1 MKLQIKHLLL
11 LLLIM
16 CTGNLYARLKGQAR
30 IDSLLAE
37 LPKAKEDTNKVK
49 LLRNLSLGF
58 VDSNPDE
65 GLKYGQ
71 QELELATK
79 LDWKKGIA
87 SANYDIGKNYK
98 EGKHDYS
105 KGIEYYA
112 KSLKGFEDLGDK
124 AGIASL
130 LNAMGTVYMIKGDYS
145 QSLECYQRGLKLY
158 KELDNI
164 RGVAA
169 ATCNIGNVYYSYGD
183 YPKAL
188 EYYFKALKIDEA
200 NGYKQYTAFDVNNI
214 ANIYGKQGNY
224 SKALEYYERG
234 LKINEEIESKG
245 GAATCTGNMG
255 NIYREMK
262 DYAKALEYFSKAL
275 KMDMETGDKPG
286 IVKFTSNI
294 GIVYKEQKK
303 YAAAFEYLQS
313 GLKLAE
319 AIGEKEMIATDLYR
333 IGDLYLEIIA
343 DTTLTTQVTRSSVNN
358 SPDLLPND
366 YKATVTL
373 PVGKKALLKGAFDHL
388 QRGLAVAKEI
398 NNPEDMLDCYKS
410 LAKAYEL
417 SGDYKKSLEMTAN
430 WHAIQDS
437 IFSTENRNKIA
448 RMEDARKE
456 YIDSLK
462 AAEAQKTADAKAA
475 HRRNY
480 ELIGGGVLL
489 LALGFIFVLRKNNK
503 VLDKEKKKSDN
514 LLLNILPE
522 EVAGQLKET
531 GAAAARNFDD
541 VTVLFTDFVNFTEAS
556 GRMKPEALIEE
567 LDTCFKKFDAITGKY
582 GIEKIKTIGDAYLAV
597 CGLPQ
602 PNPEHALNIVKA
614 AQEITVYMQDR
625 EAKMGNS
632 TFQIRIGIHSG
643 SVVAGIVGVKKF
655 AYDIWGDTVNTAAR
669 MEQNSEAGKINISQT
684 TYDLVK
690 DKINCEYRGEIDAK
704 GKGQLKMYYVL

>member
-1 MKLQIKHLLL
+1 MKLNIPVILALLL
-11 LLLIM
+11 TIS
-16 CTGNLYARLKGQAR
+16 TGNVYARLKGQAR

-49 LLRNLSLGF
+49 LLRNLSLGY

-87 SANYDIGKNYK
+87 CANYDLGKNYN

-105 KGIEYYA
+105 KGLEYYA

-124 AGIASL
+124 ASMASL
-130 LNAMGTVYMIKGDYS
+130 LTKTGKVYMIKGDYS
-145 QSLECYQRGLKLY
+145 QAHECFQRSLNLCQ
-158 KELDNI
+158 ELNDTQ
-164 RGVAA
+164 GVSA
-169 ATCNIGNVYYSYGD
+169 ATCNIGIVYYSYGNYAKSLD
-183 YPKAL
+183 YF
-188 EYYFKALKIDEA
+188 FKSLKIDEA
-200 NGYKQYTAFDVNNI
+200 NGYKQYTAFVLNNI
-214 ANIYGKQGNY
+214 ASIYGKQGDY
-224 SKALEYYERG
+224 SKALEYYQKG

-245 GAATCTGNMG
+245 GAASCIGNMG

-262 DYAKALEYFSKAL
+262 DYPKALEYFSKAL
-275 KMDMETGDKPG
+275 KMNMETGDKPG
-286 IVKFTSNI
+286 IVKFTTNI

-313 GLKLAE
+313 SLKLAE

-333 IGDLYLEIIA
+333 IGDLYLAIIE
-343 DTTLTTQVTRSSVNN
+343 DTTLKTQVTRSSVIN

-366 YKATVTL
+366 YKTTAAL

-388 QRGLAVAKEI
+388 QRGLSVAKEI
-398 NNPEDMLDCYKS
+398 NNPEDMLDCHKA
-410 LAKAYEL
+410 LAKAYKL
-417 SGDYKKSLEMTAN
+417 TGDYKKSLEMTAN
-430 WHAIQDS
+430 SNTIQDS
-437 IFSTENRNKIA
+437 IFSKKNNDKIM
-448 RMEDARKE
+448 RMEDALKE
-456 YIDSLK
+456 YVDSLK
-462 AAEAQKTADAKAA
+462 AAEAKKTADAKAA

-489 LALGFIFVLRKNNK
+489 LALGIIFMLRKNNTL
-503 VLDKEKKKSDN
+503 LDKEKKKSDN

-582 GIEKIKTIGDAYLAV
+582 GVEKIKTIGDAYLAV

-602 PNPEHALNIVKA
+602 PNPEHALNIVNA
-614 AQEITVYMQDR
+614 AQEINAFMQDR
-625 EAKMGNS
+625 EAKVGNT
-632 TFQIRIGIHSG
+632 TFKIRIGIHTG
-643 SVVAGIVGVKKF
+643 SVIAGIVGDKKF

-669 MEQNSEAGKINISQT
+669 MEQNSEAGRINISET
-684 TYDLVK
+684 TYELVK
-690 DKINCEYRGEIDAK
+690 DKISCEYRGEIDVK
-704 GKGQLKMYYVL
+704 GKGGMRMYYVR